1 MKFEQIYKIPTSH
14 TLKQIS
20 FKQKGTMDQDEYWEH
35 EELNSNNE
43 IIAKYKSWSCTSIK
57 PPFTTKSGFQ
67 KYDINNNLIEE
78 SNNLPL

>member
-14 TLKQIS
+14 TLRQIS
-20 FKQKGTMDQDEYWEH
+20 FKQKGTMAQDEYWKH

-43 IIAKYKSWSCTSIK
+43 IIAKYNSWHCTSIK
-57 PPFTTKSGFQ
+57 PPFKSKSGFS
-67 KYDINNNLIEE
+67 KLDINNNLIEE

>member
-20 FKQKGTMDQDEYWEH
+20 FKQKGTMAQEEYWEH
-35 EELNSNNE
+35 EELNSNNK
-43 IIAKYKSWSCTSIK
+43 IMARYKSWHYTSIDENSK
-57 PPFTTKSGFQ
+57 HSSGF
-67 KYDINNNLIEE
+67 KKFDINDNLIEE